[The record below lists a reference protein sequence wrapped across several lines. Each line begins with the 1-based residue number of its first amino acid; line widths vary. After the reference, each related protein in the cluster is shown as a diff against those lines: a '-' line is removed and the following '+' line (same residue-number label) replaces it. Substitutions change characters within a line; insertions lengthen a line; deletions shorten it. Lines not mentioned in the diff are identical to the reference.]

1 MWLQIIKTIFEKSQ
15 VIVNI
20 EANTTLTKYKI
31 IVFWQISF
39 QITFLSD
46 KVKLNLALYVFVF
59 CFNEA
64 SSSVTSFKI
73 FLVNCL
79 SWVLI

>member
-1 MWLQIIKTIFEKSQ
+1 MNL
-15 VIVNI
+15 
-20 EANTTLTKYKI
+20 EAYNVKKITNFAISLAEYKI
-31 IVFWQISF
+31 IIFWQISF

-59 CFNEA
+59 CFKEA
-64 SSSVTSFKI
+64 SSSVTSLKI

-79 SWVLI
+79 SWVFI

>member
-1 MWLQIIKTIFEKSQ
+1 MCGYILFSQ
-15 VIVNI
+15 FLRNHIVNI
-20 EANTTLTKYKI
+20 EAYTTFSKYKI
-31 IVFWQISF
+31 MIFWQISL

-46 KVKLNLALYVFVF
+46 KVKQNLARYVFVF

-64 SSSVTSFKI
+64 SSSVTSLKI

>member
-1 MWLQIIKTIFEKSQ
+1 M
-15 VIVNI
+15 NI
-20 EANTTLTKYKI
+20 EAYTTFTKYNI
-31 IVFWQISF
+31 IILLQISL

-46 KVKLNLALYVFVF
+46 KVKLNLARYVFVF

-64 SSSVTSFKI
+64 SSSVTSFKT
-73 FLVNCL
+73 FLVKCL

>member
-1 MWLQIIKTIFEKSQ
+1 MCGYILFSKFLRNH
-15 VIVNI
+15 IVNI
-20 EANTTLTKYKI
+20 EAYTTFSKYKI
-31 IVFWQISF
+31 IIFWQISL

-46 KVKLNLALYVFVF
+46 KVKVNLALYVFVF